1 VIKNESQ
8 LKLIKQHLGI
18 DNSDIYLSPYVI
30 FVEGD
35 SEEISI
41 PIVGKGMGYEQLD
54 KEIRFVN
61 FKGKDRIQRLTEFL
75 KYIQYFDT
83 KAIVIANGHKNIKDH
98 IETLKLGK
106 MNFCAIIRDE
116 GKEFEDL
123 FDSKTIIDAMKN
135 LSLKKCLRFEM
146 NEDELDNRRK
156 ENNVAKILRHI

>member
-1 VIKNESQ
+1 
-8 LKLIKQHLGI
+8 
-18 DNSDIYLSPYVI
+18 
-30 FVEGD
+30 
-35 SEEISI
+35 
-41 PIVGKGMGYEQLD
+41 MGYEQLD

-135 LSLKKCLRFEM
+135 LSLK
-146 NEDELDNRRK
+146 
-156 ENNVAKILRHI
+156 NVSGLK